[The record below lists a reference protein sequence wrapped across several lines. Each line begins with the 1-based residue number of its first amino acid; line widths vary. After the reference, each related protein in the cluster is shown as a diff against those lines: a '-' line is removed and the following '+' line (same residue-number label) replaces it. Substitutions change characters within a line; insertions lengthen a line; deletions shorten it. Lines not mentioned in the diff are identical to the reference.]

1 LRLTYAHLTTHV
13 SECTFTNMDKGS
25 TPPVYRKS
33 SSERRE
39 AVLDAAVGEFA
50 EKGLHGAST
59 ETIAARAGI
68 SQPYVFKLFGN
79 KKNLFLAAVNRV
91 CDRVVGAWEDSLKSD
106 PEDSLLAMGKTY
118 NRLTFR
124 REELLMIL
132 QACAASKDPDV
143 LVLMRDRMEQMYD
156 YVGRVSGE
164 PDERVQEFF
173 AQGMLLTVGAGLGL
187 PAIASESEWAR
198 RFLGGLKKGWAQGGL
213 GGGPADSP

>member
-1 LRLTYAHLTTHV
+1 VYTHHV
-13 SECTFTNMDKGS
+13 SKEPTS
-25 TPPVYRKS
+25 PVYRKS

-39 AVLDAAVGEFA
+39 AVLDAAVAEFA

-59 ETIAARAGI
+59 ETIAARVGI

-79 KKNLFLAAVNRV
+79 KKDLFLAAVNRV
-91 CDRVVGAWEDSLKSD
+91 CDRVLEAWKESLEGD
-106 PEDSLLAMGKTY
+106 PEDPLLAMGKTY

-124 REELLMIL
+124 REELMMIL

-143 LVLMRDRMEQMYD
+143 LALMRGRMEQMYD
-156 YVGRVSGE
+156 YVERVSGE

-198 RFLGGLKKGWAQGGL
+198 RFLGLKKGWTQE
-213 GGGPADSP
+213 GPEGSPS